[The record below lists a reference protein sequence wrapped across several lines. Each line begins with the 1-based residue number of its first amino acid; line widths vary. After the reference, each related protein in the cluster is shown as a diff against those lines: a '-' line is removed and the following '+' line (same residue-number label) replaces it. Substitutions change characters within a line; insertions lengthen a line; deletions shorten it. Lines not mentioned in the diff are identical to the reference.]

1 MAVLQAH
8 NVWVSD
14 VRILV
19 NFVGIV
25 SRDASFGSEREL
37 GNDIHDLVRGRHFDT
52 ILFFTS
58 FSSLLMVCFAWVEC
72 RACILLLW
80 LRDSSHIC
88 FLFVEFLL

>member
-37 GNDIHDLVRGRHFDT
+37 GNDIHDLVWGRHFDT